1 MRRPDAL
8 MHVVCR
14 RRCCA
19 LAGRRTLSAC
29 LGQKGYIT
37 SREYVST
44 AEYSPRGLD
53 WTGSGASRCAVALV
67 GVPLILIVVMHFLLV
82 GVVCLG
88 DRHLARITALKA
100 DAKRDGPNADRQ

>member
-1 MRRPDAL
+1 MR
-8 MHVVCR
+8 
-14 RRCCA
+14 
-19 LAGRRTLSAC
+19 T
-29 LGQKGYIT
+29 
-37 SREYVST
+37 
-44 AEYSPRGLD
+44 D
-53 WTGSGASRCAVALV
+53 WTCSGALWLPANCAVALV